1 MEKRGHY
8 SQQLGSLH
16 RWEGCWGYGKGA
28 VLVPDSL
35 LGVPKG
41 FSEAGKVR
49 VEVGGRGDDFQ
60 EAGMDLCGEP
70 GGQEGPVHTT
80 GSLLSQWG
88 SGGVGP
94 PLHTHGLSA
103 NRGSTLPQTGH
114 YLVGEAGTCLP
125 HPLQRVLPPPAVS
138 VCQYSQGLD
147 VLRHHR
153 GVLWVSLWG
162 DQVPSLSRLPP
173 QMA

>member
-1 MEKRGHY
+1 MTSRRPEWISVGNLGDRKAQWVYCLQGVEQQAEL
-8 SQQLGSLH
+8 SQ
-16 RWEGCWGYGKGA
+16 A
-28 VLVPDSL
+28 DTVPFL
-35 LGVPKG
+35 RPI
-41 FSEAGKVR
+41 R
-49 VEVGGRGDDFQ
+49 HI
-60 EAGMDLCGEP
+60 P
-70 GGQEGPVHTT
+70 HTT
-80 GSLLSQWG
+80 CSLPSQWG

-94 PLHTHGLSA
+94 PLHTPGLSA
-103 NRGSTLPQTGH
+103 NRGSTLSQTGH

-138 VCQYSQGLD
+138 GCQYSQGLD

-173 QMA
+173 QMAWKKGLRLQITPHMEGVSHPS